1 MFAAN
6 AVITGEFNYQG
17 GDRKTFYNHSG
28 FPFANAWETFDNIG
42 PVRGR
47 EDLLLGD
54 VLVNTHSSTVFR
66 QNLWYFV
73 VGRNAGLLPYFFPGV
88 LALVLFLFS
97 KQKHA
102 WQWLALATIATAIVM
117 HVFVWPFKWN
127 GGGGP
132 IGSRYFLAFYPL
144 FLVLIPATAG
154 VGAAVVAFIFGA
166 LFTAQILMN
175 PFFVSIHPGE
185 HTKSGPLRLLPVEL
199 TLLHDLPVAQN
210 RERMRQPIGGAP
222 PVFAY
227 FMDGNS
233 FNPEGEWFWV
243 KGRAKAEVVLCAP
256 VVSAGGNTW
265 ISKVITRVHVEVR
278 NGGVPNRVTV
288 STGRESQ
295 TFDLTPGEF
304 KSLTLGVRAGV
315 PFRREGQPPTYLYT
329 LSVETTDG
337 FVPFLQT
344 TCENQ
349 GQCASSD
356 SRFLGAMVHV
366 VPEYT
371 DADRTTWGKGDAVE
385 VLDAP

>member
-1 MFAAN
+1 
-6 AVITGEFNYQG
+6 
-17 GDRKTFYNHSG
+17 
-28 FPFANAWETFDNIG
+28 
-42 PVRGR
+42 
-47 EDLLLGD
+47 
-54 VLVNTHSSTVFR
+54 
-66 QNLWYFV
+66 V
-73 VGRNAGLLPYFFPGV
+73 VGRNAGLLPYFFPGM

-102 WQWLALATIATAIVM
+102 WQWLALATIAGVIVM
-117 HVFVWPFKWN
+117 HVFVWPFTWN

-154 VGAAVVAFIFGA
+154 VGAAIVAFIIGA
-166 LFTAQILMN
+166 LFTAQILLN
-175 PFFVSIHPGE
+175 PFYASIHPGE

-210 RERMRQPIGGAP
+210 RERMRQPLGGTP

-227 FMDGNS
+227 FVDDNS

-243 KGRAKAEVVLCAP
+243 KGRAKAEVVLRAP
-256 VVSAGGNTW
+256 VVSAGGNQW
-265 ISKVITRVHVEVR
+265 RSKTITRVNVEVR

-295 TFDLTPGEF
+295 TFDMTPGALT
-304 KSLTLGVRAGV
+304 SLTLGVRAGV
-315 PFRREGQPPTYLYT
+315 PFRREVQPTSYLYT

-344 TCENQ
+344 PCEKP

-356 SRFLGAMVHV
+356 SRFLGAMVRV

-371 DADRTTWGKGDAVE
+371 DADLTTWGKGDAVDI
-385 VLDAP
+385 LDAP